1 MQRSVILLIIYLL
14 AIPVT
19 SAKQLAITF
28 DDAPRKADGYFD
40 GPTRAKT
47 LIENLEEYKV
57 GKVAFFSN
65 TQSFDKEGLER
76 MNRYDK
82 ARHIIGNH
90 THSHPN
96 FLETGLSTYQ
106 ADFLQAH
113 QLLQQFDNFKPY
125 FRFPYLR
132 EGETVEKRDGIR
144 NLLQKNNYQNAY
156 ITLNNYDWYI
166 EELFQ
171 TAVKDGKA
179 VDMERLSNFYVDVL
193 MASIKYYDD
202 MAIKYL
208 GRSPKHVILLHEM
221 DISALFIGDLAERL
235 RKEGWE
241 IIPLEE
247 AYRDPIAKYQL
258 AQPIKYNPG
267 RIGEIALAKG
277 QKKNLWHYTLD
288 ESYLEKRFNQEV
300 LLMSGQ

>member
-1 MQRSVILLIIYLL
+1 MRLSILLLIICLIISPAL
-14 AIPVT
+14 N
-19 SAKQLAITF
+19 AKQLAITF

-47 LIENLEEYKV
+47 LIENLEKHKIGQV
-57 GKVAFFSN
+57 TFFAT
-65 TQSFDKEGLER
+65 TQSLNQEGLER
-76 MNRYDK
+76 IGTYNK
-82 ARHIIGNH
+82 AGHTIGNH

-96 FLETGLSTYQ
+96 FLETELSVYQ
-106 ADFLQAH
+106 SDFLQAH
-113 QLLQQFDNFKPY
+113 HLLQQFDNFKPY

-132 EGETVEKRDGIR
+132 EGETIEKRDGMR

-171 TAVKDGKA
+171 AAVKVGKP
-179 VDMERLSNFYVDVL
+179 VDMERLSKFYVDVL
-193 MASIKYYDD
+193 MASINYYDD
-202 MAIKYL
+202 MASKYL
-208 GRSPKHVILLHEM
+208 GRSPKHVLLLHEM
-221 DISALFIGDLAERL
+221 DITALFIGDLARRL
-235 RKEGWE
+235 QREGWE
-241 IIPLEE
+241 IISLQE
-247 AYRDPIAKYQL
+247 AYQDPIAKYQL
-258 AQPIKYNPG
+258 DQPIKYNPG

-300 LLMSGQ
+300 LLMSNH

>member
-1 MQRSVILLIIYLL
+1 MH
-14 AIPVT
+14 
-19 SAKQLAITF
+19 
-28 DDAPRKADGYFD
+28 
-40 GPTRAKT
+40 
-47 LIENLEEYKV
+47 
-57 GKVAFFSN
+57 
-65 TQSFDKEGLER
+65 
-76 MNRYDK
+76 RYDK
-82 ARHIIGNH
+82 AAHIIGNH

-144 NLLQKNNYQNAY
+144 GLLQENNYQNAY

-171 TAVKDGKA
+171 TAVRDGKP

-193 MASIKYYDD
+193 IASIKYYDD
-202 MAIKYL
+202 LAIKYL

-221 DISALFIGDLAERL
+221 DITALFIGDLAQRL
-235 RKEGWE
+235 RQEDWE
-241 IIPLEE
+241 IISLEE
-247 AYRDPIAKYQL
+247 AYKDPIAKYQL
-258 AQPIKYNPG
+258 TQPIKYNPG

-288 ESYLEKRFNQEV
+288 ESYLEKRINQEV
-300 LLMSGQ
+300 LLMSDH

>member
-1 MQRSVILLIIYLL
+1 MQRSILLLIICLL
-14 AIPVT
+14 TTPVAN
-19 SAKQLAITF
+19 AKQLAITF

-40 GPTRAKT
+40 GPTRAKM
-47 LIENLEEYKV
+47 LIDSLKEHQI
-57 GKVAFFSN
+57 GKVTFFSN
-65 TQSFDKEGLER
+65 TRFLDKEGLER
-76 MNRYDK
+76 MRLYDR
-82 ARHIIGNH
+82 AGHIIGNH

-96 FLETGLSTYQ
+96 FLNTELPTYQ
-106 ADFLQAH
+106 KEFLQAH

-132 EGETVEKRDGIR
+132 EGETVEKRDGMR
-144 NLLQKNNYQNAY
+144 NLLQEHNYLNAY

-171 TAVKDGKA
+171 TAVKDGNP
-179 VDMERLSNFYVDVL
+179 VDLERLSNFYVDVL
-193 MASIKYYDD
+193 MASINYYDD
-202 MAIKYL
+202 MAIKNL

-221 DISALFIGDLAERL
+221 DITALFIGDLAQRL
-235 RKEGWE
+235 RLEGWE
-241 IIPLEE
+241 IISLEE
-247 AYRDPIAKYQL
+247 AYQDPIADYQL
-258 AQPIKYNPG
+258 GQPIKYNPG

-288 ESYLEKRFNQEV
+288 ESYLEKRFKQEV

>member
-1 MQRSVILLIIYLL
+1 MQRSIFILISYLLII
-14 AIPVT
+14 PVVN
-19 SAKQLAITF
+19 AKQLAITF

-47 LIENLEEYKV
+47 LIESLEQHKI

-76 MNRYDK
+76 MHRYDK
-82 ARHIIGNH
+82 AGHIIGNH

-106 ADFLQAH
+106 EDFLQAH

-144 NLLQKNNYQNAY
+144 DLLQKNNYQNAY

-171 TAVKDGKA
+171 TAVKDGKP